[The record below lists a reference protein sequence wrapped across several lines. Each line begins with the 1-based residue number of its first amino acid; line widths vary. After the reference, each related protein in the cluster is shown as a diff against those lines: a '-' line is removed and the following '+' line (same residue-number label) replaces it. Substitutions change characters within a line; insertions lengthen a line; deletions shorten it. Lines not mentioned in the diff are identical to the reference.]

1 MSKML
6 TIAEAAQHYHV
17 SAPTIRRWIRSG
29 RVRSQL
35 TLGPFGEQW
44 MVEPDSLGPEK
55 GLSEAYVAL
64 DQGGEQGLIKEAE
77 EALQE
82 AWKAKEEAERELAA
96 LKKSAPAPS
105 GVASD
110 LAALRLDL
118 EGSERARQAL
128 LHELAQARQEA
139 EQAWRETRT
148 ALRALESAY
157 AAQTELQAEVN
168 KLNGESLCLR
178 QALARRLGLDW
189 EEHSLTALFL
199 RWEAYTW
206 DDGFPTTKMDGGDKP
221 RWSSFR
227 RFVSAEGQAVTG

>member
-6 TIAEAAQHYHV
+6 TIAEAAQHYQV

-29 RVRSQL
+29 RVGSQL

-64 DQGGEQGLIKEAE
+64 EPSKDQGLIKEAE

-82 AWKAKEEAERELAA
+82 AWKAKEEAERELAS
-96 LKKSAPAPS
+96 LKKSPASP
-105 GVASD
+105 D
-110 LAALRLDL
+110 IQALRLDL

-128 LHELAQARQEA
+128 VGQLAQARNEA
-139 EQAWRETRT
+139 EEAWRETRT
-148 ALRALESAY
+148 ALRALETAY
-157 AAQTELQAEVN
+157 TTQSEVQAQLS
-168 KLNGESLCLR
+168 KLSSESQCLR
-178 QALARRLGLDW
+178 QALARRLGLEW
-189 EEHSLTALFL
+189 EEHGLTELFL

-206 DDGFPTTKMDGGDKP
+206 DEGFPTASLEKP

-227 RFVSAEGQAVTG
+227 RFVSAEGQATTG